1 MMTRQQRKGGIAME
15 YKMTVERLAELG
27 IVFSQ
32 KETAVKFA
40 EMMQAK
46 FEIGVGK
53 EISDG
58 LTKEKIDELEKL
70 LEDDGA
76 VSEWL
81 EINKPDYSDIIDK
94 CLIDL
99 QYELIKNRTRI
110 KGVLDI
116 PEYDIRE
123 VEIDDLDLSL
133 RCFNCLRR
141 ASCNTIEDT
150 FRKSDLNKIRNLS
163 KKCVTEYMQAVIC
176 FMEERVRSISFQ
188 LDTTIKQ
195 VF

>member
-1 MMTRQQRKGGIAME
+1 ME

-81 EINKPDYSDIIDK
+81 
-94 CLIDL
+94 
-99 QYELIKNRTRI
+99 
-110 KGVLDI
+110 
-116 PEYDIRE
+116 
-123 VEIDDLDLSL
+123 
-133 RCFNCLRR
+133 
-141 ASCNTIEDT
+141 
-150 FRKSDLNKIRNLS
+150 
-163 KKCVTEYMQAVIC
+163 
-176 FMEERVRSISFQ
+176 
-188 LDTTIKQ
+188 
-195 VF
+195 